1 MGQSFGEVKEMTE
14 TQQRLNELEAIM
26 EWWLNYE
33 GDNGDADLEARLEE
47 YKEKWKI
54 SGPMAQLV
62 SAPGS

>member
-1 MGQSFGEVKEMTE
+1 MTE
-14 TQQRLNELEAIM
+14 IQQRLEELEAIM

-33 GDNGDADLEARLEE
+33 GDNGDSDLEARLEE